1 MAEVVKGFH
10 LVAVEAR
17 GEEFSARMA
26 WSALFT
32 QTSLILYLEAR
43 SAIQRV

>member
-1 MAEVVKGFH
+1 MAEVVKDST
-10 LVAVEAR
+10 LSPWKR